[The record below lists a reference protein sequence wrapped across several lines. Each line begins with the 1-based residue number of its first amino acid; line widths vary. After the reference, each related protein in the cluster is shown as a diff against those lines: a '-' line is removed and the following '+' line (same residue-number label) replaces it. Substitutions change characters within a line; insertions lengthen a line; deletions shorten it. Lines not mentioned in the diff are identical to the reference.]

1 MFNEQN
7 LQELLELF
15 KKITGKF
22 MLTMFPN
29 AMIERYASE
38 CGWTIHRV
46 ERTISA
52 ARQAHARRKQEEW
65 IVVNYQ
71 LKINEN
77 AHHILRRQAKNG
89 SRNPA
94 ADVAAPPVLRA
105 VLWRRRSIFCQNSIT
120 SRNY

>member
-1 MFNEQN
+1 MGHYRGMFNEQN

-29 AMIERYASE
+29 AMIERYANE
-38 CGWTIHRV
+38 CGWAIHRV

-65 IVVNYQ
+65 IVVNYHA
-71 LKINEN
+71 EN
-77 AHHILRRQAKNG
+77 Q
-89 SRNPA
+89 
-94 ADVAAPPVLRA
+94 
-105 VLWRRRSIFCQNSIT
+105 
-120 SRNY
+120 